1 MRSVSTASAL
11 AALFGGLGWL
21 APGLAAAAGSPLD
34 QGTITDYGES
44 DTPRSA
50 AMGGALRAVGGGTA
64 GIFVNPAAIAT
75 THVYHIEGMGE
86 YTPETE
92 RGLLG
97 AAVIDSVTSRL
108 AGAFSAQ
115 GIPLPMD
122 PGGIRRTSL
131 DLRLALAVPITDRFI
146 VGISG
151 RYLKATQAGEP
162 TGYGFGSSLVSG
174 GLVDP
179 SSTSTPPDR
188 FALVNGF
195 TFDAGIIFKPIDSVY
210 IAAVGQNLTYAN
222 NGFMPLT
229 VGGGLGYSANA
240 FSIEADGLADL
251 SSWSVPGAM
260 RPTARIMGGV
270 EYVIGGHVP
279 IRGGFRYD
287 QGAKRST
294 VSFGTGYVTDQF
306 GVEAAV
312 KRDASNPGTTSIFL
326 GVAYY
331 LESSGMN
338 NSGATL
344 EGSSLQGPQ

>member
-1 MRSVSTASAL
+1 MRSVSKASAL
-11 AALFGGLGWL
+11 AALVGGLGWL
-21 APGLAAAAGSPLD
+21 VPGLAAGAGSPLD
-34 QGTITDYGES
+34 QGTISDYGES

-50 AMGGALRAVGGGTA
+50 GMGGALRAVGGGTA
-64 GIFVNPAAIAT
+64 GIFLNPAAIAT

-108 AGAFSAQ
+108 AGAFAIQ

-131 DLRLALAVPITDRFI
+131 DLRLALAIPLTDRFI

-151 RYLKATQAGEP
+151 RYLKITQDGEP
-162 TGYGFGSSLVSG
+162 TAYGFGSSLVSG
-174 GLVDP
+174 GLVDLG
-179 SSTSTPPDR
+179 STSTPPDR
-188 FALVNGF
+188 SSLVNTF
-195 TFDAGIIFKPIDSVY
+195 TFDAGIIFKPNDSIY

-222 NGFMPLT
+222 NGFMPLI
-229 VGGGLGYSANA
+229 VGGGVGYSANGL
-240 FSIEADGLADL
+240 SVEADGLADL
-251 SSWSVPGAM
+251 SSWSLPGAL
-260 RPTARIMGGV
+260 RRTARLMAGI
-270 EYVIGGHVP
+270 EYLIGGHVP

-287 QGAKRST
+287 EGAKRSL
-294 VSFGTGYVTDQF
+294 VSLGTGYVSDQF

-312 KRDASNPGTTSIFL
+312 KRDVSNPGTTSIFL

-331 LESSGMN
+331 LESSGMT
-338 NSGATL
+338 NSAPPG
-344 EGSSLQGPQ
+344 GSTLQGPQ